1 MMYRNLWRSITTTR
15 GIKHKIYTKK
25 MFFEYQYATY
35 NTYPDSIRK
44 KLFDT
49 LLSGMGLMFSS
60 WLWVIIAIAIIIED
74 GFPILIRQPRV
85 GRGGEPFFSIK
96 FRSMK
101 KYALKEKINSQA
113 LENDPRITT
122 VGSFLRKIALD
133 ELPQLL
139 NIFLGQ
145 MSFVGPRAL
154 LHREIEING
163 DHQYMKIDDVPGY
176 EARTAICP
184 GLTGIAQIF
193 APRDIPRKYKFKY
206 DMLYIEKMNLYTDIK
221 LILLSFLISCNGAW
235 EKRHAK
241 IRTLKRSIFGV

>member
-1 MMYRNLWRSITTTR
+1 MKYKNLWRSITTTE
-15 GIKHKIYTKK
+15 GIKYTIYTKK
-25 MFFEYQYATY
+25 LFFEYQYAEHKTY
-35 NTYPDSIRK
+35 SDSMRK
-44 KLFDT
+44 RLFDI
-49 LLSGMGLMFSS
+49 LLAGVGLLLSS

-74 GFPILIRQPRV
+74 GFPVLIRQPRV

-176 EARTAICP
+176 GARTAIYP

-206 DMLYIEKMNLYTDIK
+206 DMLYIKKMNLYTDVK

-235 EKRHAK
+235 EKRYAK
-241 IRTLKRSIFGV
+241 IRSLKRNISGV